1 MPPKV
6 KIARDDIINA
16 ATVIV
21 RTQGESTLNARSIAA
36 VLGCSTQPVFS
47 NFNSMEDL
55 KSEIIIKAEEIYNEF
70 NKAEMVK
77 SALPPY
83 KAATMAY
90 IRFAKVENN
99 LFKLLFLSGRSN
111 AEFENYLEALA
122 TEATGL
128 SGDTARLFNLE
139 MWAFVNGLAVMTAN
153 DRFPL
158 HDAVLSEMLTDA
170 FEGLKC
176 RFNI

>member
-6 KIARDDIINA
+6 KITRDDIINA

-21 RTQGESTLNARSIAA
+21 RTQGESTLNARGIAA

-47 NFNSMEDL
+47 NFKSMDEVR
-55 KSEIIIKAEEIYNEF
+55 SEIIIKAEEIYDEF
-70 NKAEMVK
+70 NKNEIAK
-77 SALPPY
+77 SEFPPY
-83 KAATMAY
+83 KAAAMAY

-111 AEFENYLEALA
+111 AEFENCLEALA
-122 TEATGL
+122 TETTGL

-158 HDAVLSEMLTDA
+158 HDSVLSEMLTDA
-170 FEGLKC
+170 FEGLKI